1 MSEWCSILSVCKHIH
16 LLYWFISR
24 WTIRLFPCL
33 GYCKFC
39 CINTEVHESFQG
51 IVSSRYMLRTGIVG
65 SYGNSVFTFFEELP
79 YCFPQWLHQFTLPNS
94 VRGFPSS
101 PHPLQ
106 NLLFIYCLMMAI
118 LISMRWYLLAVSIC
132 LSLLIS
138 NAEHVFIS
146 LLAICVS
153 SFKPQI
159 SIVRVTSMDLV

>member
-1 MSEWCSILSVCKHIH
+1 MSEWYSILCVYKHIH
-16 LLYWFISR
+16 LIYPFISP

-65 SYGNSVFTFFEELP
+65 SYGNSVFGFLRNFHAVFHSGWTSF
-79 YCFPQWLHQFTLPNS
+79 HSPNR

-101 PHPLQ
+101 LHPLQ
-106 NLLFIYCLMMAI
+106 HLLFVNCLMMAI
-118 LISMRWYLLAVSIC
+118 LIGMRWCLTAVSIC

-138 NAEHVFIS
+138 NVEHLFIC

-153 SFKPQI
+153 SFQPQVP
-159 SIVRVTSMDLV
+159 IVGVTSMDFV